1 MGNDHEANRVSDV
14 NFLFFNRIKYKSFS
28 VFYYN
33 KKTQKIEKIFKQ

>member
-14 NFLFFNRIKYKSFS
+14 NFLFLFFKYKSFS

-33 KKTQKIEKIFKQ
+33 EKTQKIEKIFKQ